1 MAILLSFDKN
11 MMVCYSI
18 GALSNVVL
26 VRHSTEAVG
35 SFVFVQS
42 NMPFMKLFLEK
53 FPFCFVFSLFSVIFA
68 FGLIRPRGDEVYFC
82 GLNNSV
88 CCLFDNNV
96 PEVWPRKELHYRIN
110 K

>member
-1 MAILLSFDKN
+1 MEILLSFDKN
-11 MMVCYSI
+11 MMGCYSI

-42 NMPFMKLFLEK
+42 NMPFLKLFLEK
-53 FPFCFVFSLFSVIFA
+53 FPYNFDFSLISVIFA
-68 FGLIRPRGDEVYFC
+68 FGLSRPRGDEVYFC

-96 PEVWPRKELHYRIN
+96 PEVWPRKEQFHRIN

>member
-42 NMPFMKLFLEK
+42 NVPFLKLFLEK
-53 FPFCFVFSLFSVIFA
+53 FPFYFVFPLFSVIFA
-68 FGLIRPRGDEVYFC
+68 FGLSRPRAIRSIFVG
-82 GLNNSV
+82 
-88 CCLFDNNV
+88 
-96 PEVWPRKELHYRIN
+96 
-110 K
+110 